1 MVFITEAELLEL
13 QGIVDEGKDTIRTYR
28 DTPTIQLR
36 RRDASTGNFANAGA
50 AFTPVKIDLADR
62 LEQSSGANAGLVTV
76 TNGGTMEV
84 QQGIDIRRDD
94 RFTVNGVTYAVTLVK
109 PAKNVYGYRDVELTR
124 MGG

>member
-36 RRDASTGNFANAGA
+36 RRDATTGNFANAGA

>member
-13 QGIVDEGKDTIRTYR
+13 QGIVDEGKDTIRVYR

-36 RRDASTGNFANAGA
+36 RRDATTGNFANAGA

>member
-36 RRDASTGNFANAGA
+36 RRDATTGNFANAGA

-94 RFTVNGVTYAVTLVK
+94 RFQVSGVTYAVTLVK

>member
-13 QGIVDEGKDTIRTYR
+13 QGIVDEGKDTIRVYR

-36 RRDASTGNFANAGA
+36 RRDATTGNFANAGA

-84 QQGIDIRRDD
+84 QAGIDIRRDD